1 MEVKQEK
8 ISDTYMIQKV
18 REEIEDENHFSII
31 KKDHQYQVMQ
41 KLMAENEDRK
51 RKALIEAE
59 TDRLEAI
66 KLQNAYC
73 ELLDKQEES
82 RQNAIRNRDLKIKDY
97 QKKATENQGTQFD
110 GNQYYLQ
117 PHINR

>member
-1 MEVKQEK
+1 
-8 ISDTYMIQKV
+8 
-18 REEIEDENHFSII
+18 
-31 KKDHQYQVMQ
+31 
-41 KLMAENEDRK
+41 MAENEDRK

-82 RQNAIRNRDLKIKDY
+82 R
-97 QKKATENQGTQFD
+97 
-110 GNQYYLQ
+110 
-117 PHINR
+117 